1 MCVKIRLCKPLPVQP
16 DKRNLSNTRERHGYN
31 KSNSKPESI
40 EGQAY
45 FYLQKKTVQLLLIYR
60 FRKSKFK
67 VSMWSIATLIVPR
80 IWKRVESRS
89 LRLLIQGQKKK
100 DQVENRRRESY
111 QASSGVR
118 RALI

>member
-1 MCVKIRLCKPLPVQP
+1 VQATP
-16 DKRNLSNTRERHGYN
+16 GTARQTQFIANTRERHGYN

-67 VSMWSIATLIVPR
+67 VSMWSKATLIVPR

-89 LRLLIQGQKKK
+89 LRLLIQGQKRKTK
-100 DQVENRRRESY
+100 LRTAEEKVTKRP
-111 QASSGVR
+111 AVSGV
-118 RALI
+118 L